1 MSDWIKVFKVA
12 PHVVLLA
19 VNEAAR
25 GVDSCAVRLEGRV
38 FGAKGEAMK
47 LFPTPAAAAE
57 FFDAYD
63 QEAAEAWWREL
74 NARVVEEFEGYADR
88 LLHGAGGPAP
98 LGLFHA

>member
-38 FGAKGEAMK
+38 FGVRREAVK
-47 LFPTPAAAAE
+47 HFATPAAAAA
-57 FFDAYD
+57 FFEAYD
-63 QEAAEAWWREL
+63 QDAAEVWWCAL
-74 NARVVEEFEGYADR
+74 NDPVVEEFEGYADR

-98 LGLFHA
+98 VGLFHA

>member
-74 NARVVEEFEGYADR
+74 NARWSRSSRGMPIGCCTALAV
-88 LLHGAGGPAP
+88 LLRWG
-98 LGLFHA
+98 